1 MGRLRLPRRDNPP
14 PEEALERNNS
24 EDKDSDEELSEEES
38 EPGTPPPGPPTPPE
52 LRALR
57 EQNEQLE
64 RDLQSYGIDSGK
76 MNEIAEN
83 MKYQVERM
91 EAELKRLKE
100 KYAKDAMTCASASRM
115 AIYSGAGLALVAAG
129 GSGAIDDDHRSMPRV
144 GINDNNESPK
154 YTPIGEIAR
163 EVQKVEVEIEVA
175 TSLTAEKE
183 EEEEE
188 KGVEEPVGKKE
199 RLENSDNDQDSDL
212 SPSPSNA

>member
-24 EDKDSDEELSEEES
+24 EDEDSDEELSEEES
-38 EPGTPPPGPPTPPE
+38 EPGTPPPEPPTPPE

-64 RDLQSYGIDSGK
+64 RDLQSYNIDSGRA
-76 MNEIAEN
+76 NEIAEN

-91 EAELKRLKE
+91 EAEIKRLKE
-100 KYAKDAMTCASASRM
+100 KLAKDAMTCAAASRM
-115 AIYSGAGLALVAAG
+115 TMNSGAGLALVAAG
-129 GSGAIDDDHRSMPRV
+129 GPRAIDDDHRSMPRV

-163 EVQKVEVEIEVA
+163 EVQKVAVEIEAA
-175 TSLTAEKE
+175 TSLTT
-183 EEEEE
+183 EEE
-188 KGVEEPVGKKE
+188 KEVEEPAKKKE
-199 RLENSDNDQDSDL
+199 RLENSDSDQDSDS